1 MVHGLLGGIFDPS
14 ILRVYDHGQVSPI
27 AVGNWL
33 PGGQENAEMTITDY
47 NDYIRF
53 ENTKYSTANNVS
65 WAKIE
70 NYINFKMYKKIKIHV
85 KRAYWGYTY
94 ANDISSVNCKFAIV
108 DGNLND
114 LMNKTFRSLSEE
126 TWEIDVSDINVK
138 AKLEFDLQPNS
149 YIEIY
154 SIELYRF

>member
-27 AVGNWL
+27 AIGNWL
-33 PGGQENAEMTITDY
+33 PGAQANGEMKVTDY

-53 ENTKYSTANNVS
+53 ENIKYSTSYCVA

-70 NYINFKMYKKIKIHV
+70 NYINFSMYKRIKIHV
-85 KRAYWGYTY
+85 KQAYWGYTY
-94 ANDISSVNCKFAIV
+94 ANNNSSINSRVIII
-108 DGNLND
+108 DGDLNE
-114 LMNKTFRSLSEE
+114 LLTKSFRSTTEE
-126 TWEIDVSDINVK
+126 IWEIDVSDINVR
-138 AKLEFDLQPNS
+138 AKLEFDLQPSS